1 MATQKAVEEL
11 SSKGLLQQGEMKSKL
26 DGIKQEANKSV
37 THKELESLRL
47 SSHFIISWFI
57 TFCGSLFFFL
67 MGRHTLW

>member
-47 SSHFIISWFI
+47 SSHFIIS
-57 TFCGSLFFFL
+57 
-67 MGRHTLW
+67 